1 MPSIFLVNDNKI
13 VSRLLQL
20 SSDKHNYLLEEK
32 ATIEPSKERYDF
44 VLVDSDKY
52 SSSLVEKI
60 QTKLTYKKIGFIGIK
75 NEPVPDV
82 FDMHLDKPFLPSDF
96 VTMIEQNSEEES
108 FDTVQDAS
116 VQPKRE
122 EPKNNH
128 NTEELD
134 LEELTIDDNI
144 EDLELDE
151 STIDLDLES
160 EEPLEELDTLDDLD
174 TLLNEPDEED
184 SDIDLALDG
193 SSVMSTGVAPQYVQT
208 SEDEDNTPH
217 EELANII
224 NEIEDIDSTKEITLE
239 ESKEQLEDLDDLDDL
254 SETVQK
260 DTESDIVNTTLAAGA
275 TALAGAAF
283 LSEDESSKNDSKPDI
298 TSLNNLES
306 VEELEKES
314 HYIDKE
320 SLAEDMTDNLDTLNE
335 DEINKALHKEPT
347 DMIVDQKIDQATEEE
362 TLVESNDV
370 QKWIQDAVAKA
381 ITPEM
386 IKEALND
393 MQINITLD
401 FTKKDT

>member
-32 ATIEPSKERYDF
+32 ATVEPSKERYDF

-52 SSSLVEKI
+52 SPSFIEEI
-60 QTKLTYKKIGFIGIK
+60 QTKITYTKIGFIGIK
-75 NEPVPDV
+75 NEPVPEV

-96 VTMIEQNSEEES
+96 VTMIEQNSLEES
-108 FDTVQDAS
+108 FEVVEETPVPSKIAEAS
-116 VQPKRE
+116 P
-122 EPKNNH
+122 
-128 NTEELD
+128 
-134 LEELTIDDNI
+134 ELTLDDNI
-144 EDLELDE
+144 DDLELDE
-151 STIDLDLES
+151 PTEDLES
-160 EEPLEELDTLDDLD
+160 EEALEELDTLEDLD
-174 TLLNEPDEED
+174 TLLDETIEENP
-184 SDIDLALDG
+184 DIDLALDS
-193 SSVMSTGVAPQYVQT
+193 SSVMSTGVAPQYIQT

-239 ESKEQLEDLDDLDDL
+239 ESKEQLEDLDDL
-254 SETVQK
+254 SETIK
-260 DTESDIVNTTLAAGA
+260 EDTESDIVNTTLAAGA
-275 TALAGAAF
+275 VTLAGASLLA
-283 LSEDESSKNDSKPDI
+283 EDESSKSDSQPDI
-298 TSLNNLES
+298 TSLDNLES

-320 SLAEDMTDNLDTLNE
+320 SLAEDMTDNLDTLDE
-335 DEINKALHKEPT
+335 DEINKALGESPLET
-347 DMIVDQKIDQATEEE
+347 IVDEKIDHTTEEE

-401 FTKKDT
+401 FTKKDTQ